1 MLNQIK
7 TAKYFSSKRYLIIS

>member
-7 TAKYFSSKRYLIIS
+7 IAYCYTP

>member
-7 TAKYFSSKRYLIIS
+7 HIE

>member
-7 TAKYFSSKRYLIIS
+7 F

>member
-7 TAKYFSSKRYLIIS
+7 IWMTPTS